1 MKMGKCLQKTEV
13 PVDYFDMDVI
23 SSDIEQQE
31 MLIVVA
37 PLLKKV
43 ANAAMSEPLTEDPQ
57 GNDMEDSP
65 FERTLCA
72 TWDLS
77 TVTDYAVVMYRARL
91 SRMLLKVSIIA

>member
-1 MKMGKCLQKTEV
+1 MEYL
-13 PVDYFDMDVI
+13 DMDLM
-23 SSDIEQQE
+23 SSDTEQQE

-37 PLLKKV
+37 PLLKKI
-43 ANAAMSEPLTEDPQ
+43 ANAAMNELTEDPQ

-91 SRMLLKVSIIA
+91 SRMLLKVSVIA